1 MFIDSLAHSLRLFTK
16 YMKKTIKVDDLC
28 CQRCADQMA
37 VKIALI
43 DGVRA
48 AKGNYK
54 KGLIFIDANE
64 NVTDEQIKSVF
75 EGTGMNVLSIE
86 KRKGIFG

>member
-1 MFIDSLAHSLRLFTK
+1 
-16 YMKKTIKVDDLC
+16 MKKTIVVNDLC

-37 VKIALI
+37 VKLALL

-48 AKGNYK
+48 AKASYK
-54 KGLIFIDANE
+54 KNIVFVDVAE
-64 NVTDEQIKSVF
+64 SVTDEALKAVF
-75 EGTGMNVLSIE
+75 ESSGMEVLSIE

>member
-1 MFIDSLAHSLRLFTK
+1 
-16 YMKKTIKVDDLC
+16 MKKTVKVDDLC

-37 VKIALI
+37 VKLALI
-43 DGVRA
+43 DGISA

-54 KGLIFIDANE
+54 KGMIFIE
-64 NVTDEQIKSVF
+64 VKEEVTDEQIKAVF

>member
-1 MFIDSLAHSLRLFTK
+1 
-16 YMKKTIKVDDLC
+16 MKKTIIVDDLC

-37 VKIALI
+37 VKLALL

-48 AKGNYK
+48 AKASYK
-54 KGLIFIDANE
+54 RNIVFVDVAE
-64 NVTDEQIKSVF
+64 NVTDDMLKAVF
-75 EGTGMNVLSIE
+75 EGSGMEVVSIE

>member
-1 MFIDSLAHSLRLFTK
+1 
-16 YMKKTIKVDDLC
+16 MKKTIKVDDLC
-28 CQRCADQMA
+28 CQRCTDQMA
-37 VKIALI
+37 VKLALI
-43 DGVRA
+43 DGVSA

-54 KGLIFIDANE
+54 KGLIFIE
-64 NVTDEQIKSVF
+64 VKESVTDEQLKAVF

>member
-1 MFIDSLAHSLRLFTK
+1 MR
-16 YMKKTIKVDDLC
+16 KTIKVDDLC

-43 DGVRA
+43 DGVRHA
-48 AKGNYK
+48 HGIYK
-54 KGLIFIDANE
+54 KGVIFIEARED
-64 NVTDEQIKSVF
+64 VTDEQLKAVF
-75 EGTGMNVLSIE
+75 EGTDMNVLSIE

>member
-1 MFIDSLAHSLRLFTK
+1 MH
-16 YMKKTIKVDDLC
+16 MKKTIKVNDLC

-37 VKIALI
+37 TKIALI

-48 AKGNYK
+48 AKASYK
-54 KGLIFIDANE
+54 KNVIFVDVNE
-64 NVTDEQIKSVF
+64 TVTDEMIKEVF
-75 EGTGMNVLSIE
+75 KETGMEVLSIE

>member
-1 MFIDSLAHSLRLFTK
+1 
-16 YMKKTIKVDDLC
+16 
-28 CQRCADQMA
+28 MA

-48 AKGNYK
+48 SKVNYK

>member
-1 MFIDSLAHSLRLFTK
+1 
-16 YMKKTIKVDDLC
+16 MKKTIKVDDLC

-37 VKIALI
+37 VKLALI

-54 KGLIFIDANE
+54 KGLIFIEVSDS
-64 NVTDEQIKSVF
+64 VTDEQLISVF

>member
-1 MFIDSLAHSLRLFTK
+1 
-16 YMKKTIKVDDLC
+16 MKKTIIVNDLC

-37 VKIALI
+37 IKLALL

-48 AKGNYK
+48 AKASYK
-54 KGLIFIDANE
+54 RNIVFVDVAE
-64 NVTDEQIKSVF
+64 NVTDDMLKAVF
-75 EGTGMNVLSIE
+75 EGSGMEVVSIE

>member
-1 MFIDSLAHSLRLFTK
+1 
-16 YMKKTIKVDDLC
+16 MKKTIKVDDLC

-43 DGVRA
+43 DGVHA
-48 AKGNYK
+48 AKGSYK
-54 KGLIFIDANE
+54 KSFILIDVGE
-64 NVTDEQIKSVF
+64 NVTDEQLKSVF

>member
-1 MFIDSLAHSLRLFTK
+1 
-16 YMKKTIKVDDLC
+16 MKKTIKVNDLC

-37 VKIALI
+37 IKIALI

-48 AKGNYK
+48 AKANYK
-54 KGLIFIDANE
+54 KGLIFIDVAE
-64 NVTDEQIKSVF
+64 SVTDEALKSVF
-75 EGTGMNVLSIE
+75 DGTGMEVLSIE

>member
-1 MFIDSLAHSLRLFTK
+1 
-16 YMKKTIKVDDLC
+16 MKKTIKVDDLC

-37 VKIALI
+37 VKLALI
-43 DGVRA
+43 DGVSG

-54 KGLIFIDANE
+54 KGLIFIE
-64 NVTDEQIKSVF
+64 VKESVTDEQLKAVF
-75 EGTGMNVLSIE
+75 DGTGMNVLSIE